1 MNQRVK
7 HIILLIVAGWIA
19 LVSQMATAQTSS
31 QNYIRTIEPG
41 TVTNRFYLRD
51 YLGSTAAVID
61 ENGDVLQSTA
71 YFPSGLPLTP
81 NNLAPQTIKLHTG
94 KDYFGLQDAGWYDNR
109 ARYYDCILAR
119 FTTQDPLAEKYPW
132 LSPYNHCANNPL
144 RYIDQNGMDIW
155 TINDRGEITEHI
167 VNKEID
173 QFIMANNDGSA
184 KIDDE
189 GNEVSISFK
198 YGTIISQKSRKEID
212 KNRIVDIDIFKV
224 RGDENG
230 LNLFK
235 FLSDNV
241 STPDVGIEYS
251 LFQTGMQGE
260 NGLNFVSTSHLDA
273 EDVSGKILFNKQ
285 LKYGYSIRRH
295 IHSHPYG
302 DTYSPSDARFSNSIK
317 NILKNNNTISPS
329 FFIYFVPAKQ
339 MIQYN

>member
-1 MNQRVK
+1 MSQRVK
-7 HIILLIVAGWIA
+7 HIILFILAMWITILPSVA
-19 LVSQMATAQTSS
+19 VATVAPT
-31 QNYIRTIEPG
+31 Y
-41 TVTNRFYLRD
+41 RFYLRD

-61 ENGDVLQSTA
+61 ENSDVLQSTA
-71 YFPSGLPLTP
+71 YFSSGLPLTP
-81 NNLAPQTIKLHTG
+81 NNLAPQTIRLHTG

-109 ARYYDCILAR
+109 ARYYDYIIAR

-132 LSPYNHCANNPL
+132 LTPYNHCANNPL

-173 QFIMANNDGSA
+173 KFIMANNDGSA

-198 YGTIISQKSRKEID
+198 YGTIISQKSSKHLAD
-212 KNRIVDIDIFKV
+212 SKVVDVDVFKV

-260 NGLNFVSTSHLDA
+260 NGLNFVSTSHLAGADA
-273 EDVSGKILFNKQ
+273 SHSLLWNNQIG
-285 LKYGYSIRRH
+285 YGYFVRNVF
-295 IHSHPYG
+295 HSHPKG
-302 DTYSPSDARFSNSIK
+302 TTSSKVDNDNATIISSDMK
-317 NILKNNNTISPS
+317 NRYNTTPL
-329 FFIYFVPAKQ
+329 FLYFL
-339 MIQYN
+339 